1 MNARLRADLYAAGIT
16 SPHLLAHYIDH
27 ATLSAGH
34 RRKRKN
40 RLLHRAQLLLVAV
53 VAALAVAFIIGA
65 L

>member
-1 MNARLRADLYAAGIT
+1 MNNQRLELR
-16 SPHLLAHYIDH
+16 LLAHSIDA

-40 RLLHRAQLLLVAV
+40 RITTGEKFAIAFA
-53 VAALAVAFIIGA
+53 AALAVAFIIGA

>member
-40 RLLHRAQLLLVAV
+40 RITTGEKFAIAF

>member
-1 MNARLRADLYAAGIT
+1 MNLPDRLGVIYL
-16 SPHLLAHYIDH
+16 DH
-27 ATLSAGH
+27 VTASAGH

-40 RLLHRAQLLLVAV
+40 RITTGEKFAIAF